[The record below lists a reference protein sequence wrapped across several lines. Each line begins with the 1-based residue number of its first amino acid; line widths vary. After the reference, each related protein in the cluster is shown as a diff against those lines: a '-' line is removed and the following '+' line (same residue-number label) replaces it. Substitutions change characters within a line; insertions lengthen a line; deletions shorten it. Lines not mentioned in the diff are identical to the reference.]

1 MCTALDLIRE
11 KDEEIASLP
20 PSASVF
26 DAVTLMCDRRIGSVL
41 VMDGERLVGILT
53 ERDVLWRVVVIGND
67 PYTMSV
73 QEVMT
78 TPVACAQPHTTLEEM
93 RLVVRN
99 RRIRHLPVVDDSGK
113 VLGIISIGD
122 LNRAEHDAQEQ
133 TIHYL
138 EQYMSVA

>member
-20 PSASVF
+20 PSANVF

-113 VLGIISIGD
+113 VMGIISIGD

>member
-1 MCTALDLIRE
+1 MCTAMDLIRE
-11 KDEEIASLP
+11 KDEEVAVLP
-20 PSASVF
+20 PSASVI
-26 DAVTLMCDRRIGSVL
+26 DAATLMCDRRIGSVL
-41 VMDGERLVGILT
+41 VMDGERLIGILT
-53 ERDVLWRVVVIGND
+53 ERDILWRVVVIGND
-67 PYTMSV
+67 PYTMTV

-99 RRIRHLPVVDDSGK
+99 RRIRHLPVVNDLGH
-113 VLGIISIGD
+113 VLGVVSIGD
-122 LNRAEHDAQEQ
+122 LNRAEHAVQEQ